1 MAAPALPE
9 PAPAPL
15 NSTPLSTITRRPH
28 LSTISIRPDN
38 DGKLLVEG
46 ALLIST
52 GANVVASSPSK
63 SRPSRASRHHV
74 NNWLTDRLYRR
85 AVAET
90 CRRPAWLSAT
100 IRCFSANVQRRRA
113 PVEITSRR
121 ETFELGVWSVIR
133 LCLHPHA
140 ASRKTVLGGG
150 IPWSSIL
157 GGPKRTHDGVVIAL
171 RSNVR
176 LRSLRTHLPQRRD
189 RPPCRSP
196 SMLVIARLSPG
207 RQQVPASL
215 ARWCAI

>member
-1 MAAPALPE
+1 MEAG
-9 PAPAPL
+9 
-15 NSTPLSTITRRPH
+15 STPLSTITRRPH
-28 LSTISIRPDN
+28 PSTISIRPGN
-38 DGKLLVEG
+38 DGKLLVEV

-63 SRPSRASRHHV
+63 SRPSRATRHHV
-74 NNWLTDRLYRR
+74 NNWLTDKLYRR

-140 ASRKTVLGGG
+140 ASCKTVLGGG
-150 IPWSSIL
+150 IPRERPSAR
-157 GGPKRTHDGVVIAL
+157 KTC
-171 RSNVR
+171 
-176 LRSLRTHLPQRRD
+176 
-189 RPPCRSP
+189 RPPSSFNYFR
-196 SMLVIARLSPG
+196 
-207 RQQVPASL
+207 RQGQDF
-215 ARWCAI
+215 

>member
-1 MAAPALPE
+1 MTKENRLVWPRLWAIRSARLPKRSAGRSRRSRANSCATGCRAGATRRSTPPE
-9 PAPAPL
+9 PINNHGRSSTARTRASAAK
-15 NSTPLSTITRRPH
+15 STPLSTITRRPH
-28 LSTISIRPDN
+28 LNTISIRSGN

-133 LCLHPHA
+133 LCLHP
-140 ASRKTVLGGG
+140 
-150 IPWSSIL
+150 
-157 GGPKRTHDGVVIAL
+157 
-171 RSNVR
+171 
-176 LRSLRTHLPQRRD
+176 QRRITQD
-189 RPPCRSP
+189 GTRRRKEPAAEICT
-196 SMLVIARLSPG
+196 G
-207 RQQVPASL
+207 R
-215 ARWCAI
+215 